1 MNWSYLFKHW
11 FGTLLLGPLLAH
23 MMEFYSSADSHLVLS
38 ILEAYP
44 IFLIF
49 GLICSSPTYILYGGI
64 YYLLGQ
70 KDFNLKFAK
79 AILILFSVSGVII
92 TFWLIGGSW
101 SINGI
106 QAYCLASIISG
117 IYFTLNFKET

>member
-1 MNWSYLFKHW
+1 
-11 FGTLLLGPLLAH
+11 
-23 MMEFYSSADSHLVLS
+23 MECYSSFDSHLVLG
-38 ILEAYP
+38 ILDAYP
-44 IFLIF
+44 LFLIF
-49 GLICSSPTYILYGGI
+49 GLIFSVPTYILYGGI

-70 KDFNLKFAK
+70 NDFHLLLAK

-92 TFWLIGGSW
+92 TFWLLGGSW

-117 IYFTLNFKET
+117 LYFKLNFKE